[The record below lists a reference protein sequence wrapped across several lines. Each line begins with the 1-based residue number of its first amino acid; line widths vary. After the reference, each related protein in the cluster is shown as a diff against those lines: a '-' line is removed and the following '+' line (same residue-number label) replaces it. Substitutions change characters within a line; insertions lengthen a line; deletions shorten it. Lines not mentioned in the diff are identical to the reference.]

1 MATLVCVP
9 IMVDDLAE
17 AASDARQARDLGA
30 DLVEYRIDRVF
41 DSLDDEFAVR
51 GIEGLVAESCLPCIV
66 TCRPTWEGGEYDGD
80 DQERISLYER
90 LGLAERPPRYLD
102 VELAALTR
110 SANLRQ
116 KVRLAVEHPGQ
127 GKALSTSLI
136 LSLHDFEHRPA
147 DLNRRWLA
155 MRGEDAARV
164 HKIAYRVRSVRDNL
178 ELLEL
183 TRQADRP
190 TIALGMGEFGLLSR
204 VLAPKFGGFLT
215 FAALDRSKGT
225 APGQP
230 TIGELLRTYRF
241 RSIRATTKVYG
252 VVGWPVGHSLSP
264 LVHNA
269 GFEAIGHDGVYL
281 PIPVPVGDDEADG
294 GAGSDAAFKAT
305 VLELIEHEGL
315 DLCGLSVTLPHKER
329 LVRLALERGWA
340 IDDEAARIGAANTVT
355 IDRESGRVRVSNTD
369 ALAAS
374 ESLEEAA
381 GSLAGKGVA
390 IIGAGGV
397 ARAIATALRDRG
409 AKVVIANR
417 TPERAAAL
425 ARDVGATAIAIDQLE
440 GRSLGAVVN
449 ATSAG
454 MSGGGDPGGL
464 AVPPGVLDAM
474 GHGTVVFETVYSPV
488 VTPLV
493 RAARER
499 GLSVVDGATMFVR
512 QAAAQFRGWTGV
524 PPPLGLFDRI
534 VREVLESAS

>member
-9 IMVDDLAE
+9 IMVDEFAE
-17 AASDARQARDLGA
+17 AEADARQARDLGA

-41 DSLDDEFAVR
+41 DSFEDDHAVR
-51 GIEGLVAESCLPCIV
+51 LIEALVADSPLPCIV

-80 DQERISLYER
+80 DSDRISLYER
-90 LGLAERPPRYLD
+90 LGLAERPPRYID

-127 GKALSTSLI
+127 GKGLSTSLV
-136 LSLHDFEHRPA
+136 LSMHDFEQRPA

-155 MRGEDAARV
+155 MLGEDAARV

-183 TRQADRP
+183 TREADRP

-215 FAALDRSKGT
+215 FAALAGGKGT

-230 TIGELLRTYRF
+230 TIGELLGLYHF
-241 RSIRATTKVYG
+241 RSISASTKVYG
-252 VVGWPVGHSLSP
+252 VVGWPVDHSLSP

-269 GFEAIGHDGVYL
+269 GFEAVGHDGVYL
-281 PIPVPVGDDEADG
+281 PIPVPTGEDEA
-294 GAGSDAAFKAT
+294 ASDASFKAT
-305 VLELIEHEGL
+305 VLELIEHDGL

-329 LVRLALERGWA
+329 LVRLARERGWE
-340 IDDEAARIGAANTVT
+340 IDGDAARIGAANTITV
-355 IDRESGRVRVSNTD
+355 DRENGRVGVANTD
-369 ALAAS
+369 APAAI

-381 GSLAGKGVA
+381 GSVAGKRVA
-390 IIGAGGV
+390 VVGAGGV
-397 ARAIATALRDRG
+397 ARAIAAALVERG
-409 AKVVIANR
+409 AEVVICNR
-417 TPERAAAL
+417 TRSRADAL
-425 ARDVGATAIAIDQLE
+425 AEVVGAWACDLE
-440 GRSLGAVVN
+440 ELDGRGLTAVVN

-454 MSGGGDPGGL
+454 MSSGSDRGAM
-464 AVPPGVLDAM
+464 AVPAGVLDRM
-474 GHGTVVFETVYSPV
+474 GDGTVVFETVYSPL

-493 RAARER
+493 EAARER
-499 GLSVVDGATMFVR
+499 GLAVVDGATMFVR

-524 PPPLGLFDRI
+524 PPPLELFDRI
-534 VREVLESAS
+534 VRERLESAS